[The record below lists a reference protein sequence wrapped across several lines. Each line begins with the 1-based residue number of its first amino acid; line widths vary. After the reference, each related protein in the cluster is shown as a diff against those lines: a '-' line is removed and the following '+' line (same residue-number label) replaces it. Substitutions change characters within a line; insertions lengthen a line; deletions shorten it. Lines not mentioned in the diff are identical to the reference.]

1 MRQLII
7 GMLVIVSIAF
17 VSLTGWWAYDWFVL
31 EPRREAVARQQLEE
45 DTINR
50 RWEYFQRTGIALPS
64 NDQMIRN
71 YERAKRRAEIIR
83 DAERLRIREAE
94 EQR

>member
-1 MRQLII
+1 MRHLII
-7 GMLVIVSIAF
+7 GLLVIVSLSL
-17 VSLTGWWAYDWFVL
+17 VSLAGWWAYDWFVL

-64 NDQMIRN
+64 NEQMIRN

-83 DAERLRIREAE
+83 DAERLRISQPE